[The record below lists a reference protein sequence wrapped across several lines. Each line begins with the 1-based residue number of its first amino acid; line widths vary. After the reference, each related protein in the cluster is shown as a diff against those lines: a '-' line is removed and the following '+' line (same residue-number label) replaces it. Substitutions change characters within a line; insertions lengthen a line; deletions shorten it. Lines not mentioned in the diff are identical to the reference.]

1 MEKRLGFGYGRALVL
16 LRAAY
21 FLFLFAAVGLL
32 WGLAPGLAV
41 APVAAFTVV
50 VALAAFLFAG
60 SPLLTEHWLTR
71 SRLILRQGWY
81 FRAILPLSDIESVAP
96 AEVGGPALGIHRPLG
111 QRTLYVTGGR
121 SGLVVVRLA
130 RPRRFW
136 QSFGLAA
143 SEIVFDVADRDG
155 FLRAFQERKSLL
167 APVQPQGA
175 HA

>member
-1 MEKRLGFGYGRALVL
+1 MEKRLAFAYGRALVL

-21 FLFLFAAVGLL
+21 FLFLFVALGLL
-32 WGLAPGLAV
+32 WAVAGNLAV
-41 APVAAFTVV
+41 VPVAAFTAV
-50 VALAAFLFAG
+50 VALAGFLFAA

-81 FRAILPLSDIESVAP
+81 FRAILPLSDIESVGP
-96 AEVGGPALGIHRPLG
+96 ADVGGPALGIHRPLG

-121 SGLVVVRLA
+121 SGLVVVRLV

-143 SEIVFDVADRDG
+143 SEIVFDVADRDA
-155 FLRAFQERKSLL
+155 FLRAFEERRSLL
-167 APVQPQGA
+167 APVQAEGA
-175 HA
+175 DA